1 MTKIYLIRHAEAE
14 GNLYRIAHGQY
25 NSTITPR
32 GYRQLSALKRRFA
45 DIPLDAVYGS
55 DLFRTQTT
63 ASAVYKPKNLP
74 FHPLPLLR
82 EVRLGCWEQRSWAEI
97 ERMDREM
104 LINFN
109 KFPDLWQVEGA
120 ETFDVVRDRML
131 AGIRQIAAE
140 QPGRTVAAAS
150 HGAAS
155 RILLGTLMGL
165 SLREIGAMHHCDNT
179 AVSLLEVEG
188 EEIRVIYQG
197 DNSHLNGDLSTFKR
211 QTWHK
216 SDLATEPGLW
226 YQVEREDDTHRVQRA
241 YLEQEPVGLVAVQC
255 EAEGLRITDYHID
268 PAQRGRR
275 YGAQLMGQAVQYARE
290 KGLEQVVLTCAA
302 ELAGYFEQFGF
313 VQGREMDG
321 RCEMTMDIRLVMREI
336 V

>member
-1 MTKIYLIRHAEAE
+1 MTRIYLIRHAEAE

-45 DIPLDAVYGS
+45 DVPIDAVYGS

-63 ASAVYKPKNLP
+63 ASAVYIPKNLP

-82 EVRLGCWEQRSWAEI
+82 EVCLGCWEQKSWAEI
-97 ERMDREM
+97 ERMDRQM

-109 KFPDLWQVEGA
+109 KFPDLWRVEGA
-120 ETFDVVRDRML
+120 ETFDVVRDRMV
-131 AGIRQIAAE
+131 AGIRRIAAE
-140 QPGRTVAAAS
+140 QPGKTVAAAS

-155 RILLGTLMGL
+155 RILLGTLAGL

-188 EEIRVIYQG
+188 EEIRVVYQG
-197 DNSHLNGDLSTFKR
+197 DNSHLPDDLSTFKR

-226 YQVEREDDTHRVQRA
+226 YQVESEDGTHRVQRA
-241 YLEQEPVGLVAVQC
+241 YLEEEPVGVIAVAC
-255 EAEGLRITDYHID
+255 APEGLRITDYHID
-268 PAQRGRR
+268 PAQRGHR
-275 YGAQLMGQAVQYARE
+275 YGAQLMGQAVQYARAR
-290 KGLEQVVLTCAA
+290 GLEQVVLTCTAD
-302 ELAGYFEQFGF
+302 LAGYFAQFGF
-313 VQGREMDG
+313 VRTGESNGQVDLA
-321 RCEMTMDIRLVMREI
+321 MDIRLIMREI
-336 V
+336 F

>member
-45 DIPLDAVYGS
+45 DIPIDAVYGS

-131 AGIRQIAAE
+131 AGIR
-140 QPGRTVAAAS
+140 S
-150 HGAAS
+150 
-155 RILLGTLMGL
+155 
-165 SLREIGAMHHCDNT
+165 
-179 AVSLLEVEG
+179 
-188 EEIRVIYQG
+188 EERRVG
-197 DNSHLNGDLSTFKR
+197 K
-211 QTWHK
+211 
-216 SDLATEPGLW
+216 E
-226 YQVEREDDTHRVQRA
+226 
-241 YLEQEPVGLVAVQC
+241 C
-255 EAEGLRITDYHID
+255 
-268 PAQRGRR
+268 
-275 YGAQLMGQAVQYARE
+275 
-290 KGLEQVVLTCAA
+290 
-302 ELAGYFEQFGF
+302 
-313 VQGREMDG
+313 
-321 RCEMTMDIRLVMREI
+321 
-336 V
+336 